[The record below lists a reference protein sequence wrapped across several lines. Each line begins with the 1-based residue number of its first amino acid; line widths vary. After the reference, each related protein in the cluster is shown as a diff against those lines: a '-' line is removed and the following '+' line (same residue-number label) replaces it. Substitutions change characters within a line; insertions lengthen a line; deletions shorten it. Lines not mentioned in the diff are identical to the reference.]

1 MKHPKTGC
9 PFHPP
14 KARLYK
20 GETGFNLLGKGAK
33 NDLFSIFDEKSYQ
46 LKMSRQPMLFRD
58 IFLINNP
65 ANFRQLLVEMPE
77 RVPKSEQM
85 RQALK
90 PLIGDSI
97 FISNGDVW
105 ERRRAMVE
113 PAIRLLT
120 PSRTFFHINSAVQ
133 DMLSRLKKRV
143 GGDRF
148 DLEAELS
155 HVTADAIFRA
165 IFSDRL
171 ESNAAQDLFT
181 NLQAYQ
187 SSLPHVSIKGILG
200 LPSWWPGGVSKSG
213 KFYAN
218 RIREILSELVRAR
231 IDKGPG
237 VEDDLLEKLLRAKDK
252 YGVSFTEEELIDEIG
267 LLFLA
272 GHETS
277 ASVLCWTVFL
287 TRMDSSAHEL
297 INDEISQ
304 KLGESDIT
312 HELLGQLE
320 VSRNLFAEG
329 LRLYPPV
336 PFITRD
342 LIEPTSMRDWLMK
355 KGSLIVVSPWLI
367 HRHKKIWKDPD
378 SFIAKRFSRGQK
390 DKVDK
395 RAYLP
400 FGIGPRV
407 CPGAAF
413 ALMEGPLILASLFH
427 KFEFEIES
435 DPELHPVCR
444 LTTRPSHPIYMK
456 ITGERQ
462 FSAPATGNRQ

>member
-1 MKHPKTGC
+1 
-9 PFHPP
+9 
-14 KARLYK
+14 
-20 GETGFNLLGKGAK
+20 
-33 NDLFSIFDEKSYQ
+33 
-46 LKMSRQPMLFRD
+46 
-58 IFLINNP
+58 
-65 ANFRQLLVEMPE
+65 MPE

-97 FISNGDVW
+97 FISNGETWD
-105 ERRRAMVE
+105 RRRAMVE

-120 PSRTFFHINSAVQ
+120 PARTFFHINSAVQ
-133 DMLSRLKKRV
+133 DMLSRLSERV
-143 GGDRF
+143 GGEKF

-171 ESNAAQDLFT
+171 ESDAARDLFM

-187 SSLPHVSIKGILG
+187 ASLPYVSIKGILG
-200 LPSWWPGGVSKSG
+200 LPKWWPGGVSKSG
-213 KFYAN
+213 KIYAG
-218 RIREILSELVRAR
+218 RIREILAELVEAR
-231 IDKGPG
+231 LAKGPG
-237 VEDDLLEKLLRAKDK
+237 NEDDLLEKLLQAKDAE
-252 YGVSFTEEELIDEIG
+252 GVSFTREELVDEIG

-272 GHETS
+272 GHETT

-287 TRMDSSAHEL
+287 TRMDPSANEL
-297 INDEISQ
+297 INDEISRF
-304 KLGESDIT
+304 LGEMDIT

-342 LIEPTSMRDWLMK
+342 LTEPTPMRDWLMK
-355 KGSLIVVSPWLI
+355 KGSLVVVSPWLI
-367 HRHKKIWKDPD
+367 HRHKQFWKNPD
-378 SFIAKRFSRGQK
+378 SFIARRFARGQK

-413 ALMEGPLILASLFH
+413 ALMEGPLILASLFQR
-427 KFEFEIES
+427 FEFEIEAHP
-435 DPELHPVCR
+435 DLRPVCR
-444 LTTRPSHPIYMK
+444 LTTRPSHPIYIR
-456 ITGERQ
+456 ITAEKL
-462 FSAPATGNRQ
+462 TTT